1 MQNLI
6 YLTSISPYFFC
17 LLVVVQSPSH
27 VRLLETPWTAA
38 CQASLSFTISQSLPR
53 LMSIESVIHPTISS
67 SVVLFSSRLQ
77 SFPASGSFPMGQF
90 FSSSSQSIGISAS
103 VLPVN
108 SQGWFPL
115 GLPGLNFLLSRGLS
129 RVFFS
134 ITIQKHQ
141 FFGTQPSLWSN
152 SHICTWLLGKS

>member
-1 MQNLI
+1 MLH
-6 YLTSISPYFFC
+6 SISS
-17 LLVVVQSPSH
+17 VQSLSH
-27 VRLLETPWTAA
+27 VWLFAAPWTAVHEA
-38 CQASLSFTISQSLPR
+38 FLFITNFQSLFK

-67 SVVLFSSRLQ
+67 SVVLFSSHLQ

-141 FFGTQPSLWSN
+141 FFGTQPSLWSLASIHDSWKHHSFN
-152 SHICTWLLGKS
+152 